1 MWIAKI
7 YAQNVVA
14 NLSWKGEIVAEK
26 KLDLW
31 KAGSRYFGLRMP
43 QPVCPYTSFI
53 TRWPSDSELKRE
65 NKKCWRATEIT
76 QRKNID
82 TSNLNKTQ
90 IGSFGQIQVAY
101 GKNYSFGC

>member
-1 MWIAKI
+1 LWIAQK
-7 YAQNVVA
+7 YAQNVGA

-26 KLDLW
+26 KSDLR

-53 TRWPSDSELKRE
+53 TRWLSDSVLKRE
-65 NKKCWRATEIT
+65 NKKCWTAAEIT
-76 QRKNID
+76 QRQNID

-90 IGSFGQIQVAY
+90 IGSFGQIQVVN
-101 GKNYSFGC
+101 GKNYSFGL